1 MLNFPKKLQEKL
13 TLREKENALR
23 RLSQQNNLID
33 FASNDYLGF
42 AKNETIYSNT
52 FQLILKQGTFQNGA
66 TGSRLLTGNHLLY
79 EQLEDLLSKVHKSE
93 SALVFNSGYDANIG
107 FFGAVPQRGDLIFY
121 DEFIHASIRDGISM
135 STAKGYKFAHNDL
148 ADLKLK
154 ISGVLKQLT
163 EPSAP
168 EIYVVAESVFSM
180 DGDSPDLKALTQFC
194 SSNNYRLVVDEAH
207 ALGVFDTSGL
217 GLIQELGLQKKVFA
231 RIITF
236 GKALGCHGAA
246 ILGSSQLKTYL
257 INFARSFIY
266 TTALSPHT
274 IAAILAAYEYLAEEG
289 KKEVVQL
296 KKNILIYKERAAKL
310 DLQKHYITSD
320 SAIQS
325 LVISGNKKV
334 KTVSKKLEEKG
345 FDVKPIVSPT
355 VPEGQERLRFCI
367 HSYNTKEELELVLE
381 LVRTFI

>member
-1 MLNFPKKLQEKL
+1 MLDFPKKLQEKL
-13 TLREKENALR
+13 VLRQKENALR
-23 RLSQQNNLID
+23 MLSPKNNLID

-42 AKNETIYSNT
+42 ATNETIYSNT

-66 TGSRLLTGNHLLY
+66 TGSRLLTGNHPLY

-93 SALVFNSGYDANIG
+93 SSLVFNSGYDANIG

-121 DEFIHASIRDGISM
+121 DEFIHASIRDGITM

-163 EPSAP
+163 EPSTL
-168 EIYVVAESVFSM
+168 EIYVVTESVFSM

-194 SSNNYRLVVDEAH
+194 NSNNYRLVVDEAH
-207 ALGVFDTSGL
+207 ALGVLGTNGL
-217 GLIQELGLQKKVFA
+217 GLIQELGLHKNVFA

-236 GKALGCHGAA
+236 GKAMGCHGAA

-274 IAAILAAYEYLAEEG
+274 LAAILAAYEYLPEEG
-289 KKEVVQL
+289 KKDVTQL

-310 DLQKHYITSD
+310 NLQKHFISSD

-325 LVISGNKKV
+325 LVVSGNKKV
-334 KTVSKKLEEKG
+334 KTISKKLEEKG
-345 FDVKPIVSPT
+345 FNVKPIISPT

-381 LVRTFI
+381 LVKTFI

>member
-1 MLNFPKKLQEKL
+1 MLDLPKKLQEKL
-13 TLREKENALR
+13 VLRQKENALR
-23 RLSQQNNLID
+23 MLSRKNNLID

-42 AKNETIYSNT
+42 ATNETIYSNT

-66 TGSRLLTGNHLLY
+66 TGSRLLTGNHPLY

-121 DEFIHASIRDGISM
+121 DEFIHASIRDGITM

-148 ADLKLK
+148 ANLKLK

-163 EPSAP
+163 EPSTP
-168 EIYVVAESVFSM
+168 EIYVVTESVFSM

-194 SSNNYRLVVDEAH
+194 NSNNYRLVVDEAH
-207 ALGVFDTSGL
+207 ALGVLGTNGL
-217 GLIQELGLQKKVFA
+217 GLIQELGLQKDVFA

-236 GKALGCHGAA
+236 GKAMGCHGAA

-274 IAAILAAYEYLAEEG
+274 LAAILAAYEYLPEEG
-289 KKEVVQL
+289 KKDVTQL

-310 DLQKHYITSD
+310 NLQKHFISSD

-325 LVISGNKKV
+325 LVVSGNKKV

-345 FDVKPIVSPT
+345 FDVKPIISPT

-381 LVRTFI
+381 LVKTFI